1 MVQGARDGLL
11 GLENEN
17 LTLVNIADE
26 DKEAVKK
33 KPKNFEQIKWI
44 KNSQCLVEAFSVLNK
59 HDRL

>member
-33 KPKNFEQIKWI
+33 NPFENFEQIK
-44 KNSQCLVEAFSVLNK
+44 
-59 HDRL
+59 

>member
-33 KPKNFEQIKWI
+33 KPKNFEQIK
-44 KNSQCLVEAFSVLNK
+44 
-59 HDRL
+59 